1 LFPNILNNNIPIVH
15 GYATEQQYTSAA
27 TEDYGANSFNGQK
40 GNPQPK
46 KFNDVFFAVLFYV
59 HLAVMLV
66 YALPMSINAQAENE
80 GGNGGNFG
88 SIIYFVSV
96 CSLIAVGLST
106 LSLGFMM
113 KFGRQLVQLALYF
126 YIGFSFVVMIIM
138 FMAGSMLMGG
148 LCALS
153 FAISICYARA
163 VQSRIPFAAANL
175 NSALTAVRANLGL
188 TAIAYVF
195 MFAAFGYAIAWTTIS
210 NVVLDAYPGMAFLLF
225 LSFYWTQ
232 QVLKNTMHVTTAG
245 VIGTWWF
252 APDEASSYCSRSI
265 GDSFVRSTTYSFGS
279 ICFGSLIV
287 ALIQALRQLNRH
299 LRENRDAQLLV
310 CLIDCILGC
319 VEGLIEYFNKWAY
332 VYVGLYGKFR
342 H

>member
-1 LFPNILNNNIPIVH
+1 MNNNIPIVH

-66 YALPMSINAQAENE
+66 YALPMSINAQAENG

-252 APDEASSYCSRSI
+252 APDEASSYWSRSI

-287 ALIQALRQLNRH
+287 AVLNVIIDLLRRFRRNSNYILFYCCIHPMYYPVFENNSCVLEQVRNGLCRH
-299 LRENRDAQLLV
+299 L
-310 CLIDCILGC
+310 
-319 VEGLIEYFNKWAY
+319 W
-332 VYVGLYGKFR
+332 
-342 H
+342 